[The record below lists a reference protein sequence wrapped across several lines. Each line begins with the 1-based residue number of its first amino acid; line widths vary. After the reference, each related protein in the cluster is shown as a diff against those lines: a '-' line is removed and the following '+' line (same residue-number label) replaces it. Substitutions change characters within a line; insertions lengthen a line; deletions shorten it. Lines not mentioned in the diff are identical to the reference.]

1 MELVQVMTW
10 NIDSGPAMN
19 DRAQKDVNRDV
30 STIAQPSSDVNI
42 ATTDLLDKYA
52 DVFEGLGK
60 FNGQLHLQLDE
71 AVPPVQLPARRLPI
85 AVRDNVKAEIGRLVQ
100 EGVLAPVNEPTEWVS
115 AMVVVKK
122 ANGSVRLCIDP
133 KPLNK
138 ALKRNHYHLRTIDD
152 VLPELA
158 GKKYFSVVDV
168 KSGFWHVEL
177 DESSSYLTTMATPFG
192 KYRWTRMPFGISP
205 SPEEFAR
212 RLHDE
217 IQGLPGVVSIADDI
231 LVFGDNG
238 EDHDRHLEG
247 LLQRCRDRNI
257 ILNRD
262 KAVIRKDRVNYM
274 GFVLTSE
281 GCQPDPD
288 KIAVIKDMPAPTEKK
303 GVQRLLGMVNFVSR
317 FAPHLSQ
324 VCAPLR
330 DLIKDEIHFQWDP
343 HIHGRCFN
351 TIKDILSTA
360 PVLKYFDSTKPTTLQ
375 CDSSERGLGA
385 CLMQGDHPIAY
396 SSRALTP
403 TEQHYAQI
411 EKELLSVCFGVEK
424 FQQFVYGRKTT
435 IETDHK
441 PLEIIWRKSMTS
453 APKRL
458 QRMLL
463 RLQHFDLDIVYKK
476 GEHMYMADTLSRAYL
491 PLPTSSAPDMTDHV
505 LAMSDVDTAEEANI
519 ISFVAVSDA
528 RKAAIREA
536 TCADSE
542 MIALKKTIKQG
553 WPETPGALPEMVRPY
568 FNFRD
573 ELAVADEFI
582 LKGDRLVIPASHRQS
597 IMDKLHYG
605 HTGIQACTRRA
616 REVVFWR
623 GMVNDIAEYVKK
635 CEVCSKY
642 LGEQQ
647 KEPLIPHE
655 IPSKPWNKL
664 GTDLFHCEGKL
675 YLITVDYYSDFFE
688 IDRIETAKT
697 TEVVRKL
704 KAHFARY
711 GIPQT
716 IISDNGPPY
725 CSEQF
730 AVFVKTYD
738 IEHLTSSPRYPQ
750 SNGKVENAVKQ
761 AKRLMLKTTALI
773 PTWPSNQP

>member
-1 MELVQVMTW
+1 M
-10 NIDSGPAMN
+10 
-19 DRAQKDVNRDV
+19 
-30 STIAQPSSDVNI
+30 
-42 ATTDLLDKYA
+42 
-52 DVFEGLGK
+52 
-60 FNGQLHLQLDE
+60 
-71 AVPPVQLPARRLPI
+71 
-85 AVRDNVKAEIGRLVQ
+85 
-100 EGVLAPVNEPTEWVS
+100 
-115 AMVVVKK
+115 
-122 ANGSVRLCIDP
+122 
-133 KPLNK
+133 
-138 ALKRNHYHLRTIDD
+138 D

-288 KIAVIKDMPAPTEKK
+288 KIAAIKDMPAPTDKK

-761 AKRLMLKTTALI
+761 AKRLMLKTTDSGRDPYLALLELRNT
-773 PTWPSNQP
+773 PPRRTRYVSRPKAHGTANENASTGVR